1 MSGTRKNRRRDAAAA
16 VMPVPPPDID
26 GVEWACSARAVPTDW
41 YWPGAVPAGSLILL
55 EGRKSTGKSTVAAAI
70 VACLT
75 GGPMIPGWTGPR
87 DGRVIWSGSEESWE
101 SVIVPRLTAARAD
114 LSRIGRV
121 HCRDGR
127 GEPRRM
133 VLPDDLCVLSDAIRD
148 GGVRLLVLDPY
159 ISLAHPSLDM
169 RVEQQARLYLESLA
183 DTLSRLGCVGL
194 LIRHIRKGTG
204 GDSREAGLG
213 SVAISNVAR
222 SLMRCD
228 EHPHQPGDNVL
239 SVIACNYGRKL
250 PTQVYRLTGSG
261 GSFPQIEWCGCCQLD
276 SDSIAEGRGSE
287 AERDEWA
294 EADRLLAHSIGDRW
308 IAVGEILKEA
318 DAAGLSPRMLR
329 RAKARLRVPSRR
341 MQHANQ
347 GWWEWGPPSSGW
359 PENLLAHDL
368 QHLEGGARVDTG
380 RVGHVA
386 PSDSAK
392 YSSARARR
400 PRRSASARAP
410 LGAHGTEVGDASTAT
425 S

>member
-1 MSGTRKNRRRDAAAA
+1 MTTPKSRRRRDVAAE
-16 VMPVPPPDID
+16 VMPAPPPEID
-26 GVEWACSARAVPTDW
+26 GVEWASSARARPTDW
-41 YWPGAVPAGSLILL
+41 YWPGAVPAGSLVLL

-87 DGRVIWSGSEESWE
+87 DARVIWSGSEESWE
-101 SVIVPRLTAARAD
+101 SVIVPRLTAAGAD
-114 LSRIGRV
+114 LARIARV

-127 GEPRRM
+127 GERRRM
-133 VLPDDLCVLSDAIRD
+133 VLPDDLCLLSDAVRD
-148 GGVRLLVLDPY
+148 GGVKLLVLDPY

-183 DTLSRLGCVGL
+183 DTLGNLGCVGL
-194 LIRHIRKGTG
+194 LIRHIRKGTC

-222 SLMRCD
+222 SLLRCD
-228 EHPHQPGDNVL
+228 EHPHQHGDHVM
-239 SVIACNYGRKL
+239 SVIACNYGRKM
-250 PTQVYRLTGSG
+250 PTQVYRLHDGG
-261 GSFPQIEWCGCCQLD
+261 GSFPRIEWCGACELD

-294 EADRLLAHSIGDRW
+294 EADRLLAHSIGDCW

-318 DAAGLSPRMLR
+318 EAAGLSPRMLR

-341 MQHANQ
+341 MQHANR

-359 PENLLAHDL
+359 PVNLLARDL
-368 QHLEGGARVDTG
+368 PSVGGGARVDTE
-380 RVGHVA
+380 RLGHVA
-386 PSDSAK
+386 PEEPEKSA
-392 YSSARARR
+392 SARARR
-400 PRRSASARAP
+400 PRRSPRTRAP
-410 LGAHGTEVGDASTAT
+410 LGAPDSEVNDAEA
-425 S
+425 